1 MRKLGS
7 IVLLMFILTSCQNS
21 QKNLKEQDIKDSTT
35 VVNAKNEH
43 QCDSKA
49 GYKWSKIKQ
58 DCIKIFNVGFRLNP
72 VENKKGKDA
81 VSAFVLLSEDQ
92 AKLELF
98 LPDDTLQ
105 SVILN
110 KVDDYNYQD
119 GIYKYDAKKSVL
131 YSDGKVTYKG
141 NVE

>member
-1 MRKLGS
+1 
-7 IVLLMFILTSCQNS
+7 MFILASCQNS
-21 QKNLKEQDIKDSTT
+21 QTNIQEQDKKDSIT
-35 VVNAKNEH
+35 VGATKKQH
-43 QCDSKA
+43 PCDAVA
-49 GYKWSKIKQ
+49 GYTWSKIKQ
-58 DCIKIFNVGFRLNP
+58 DCIQIFNVGFRLNP
-72 VENKKGKDA
+72 VENQQGKEV
-81 VSAFVLLSEDQ
+81 VSAFVLMSEDQ

-105 SVILN
+105 SVLLN

-131 YSDGKVTYKG
+131 YSNGKVTYKG